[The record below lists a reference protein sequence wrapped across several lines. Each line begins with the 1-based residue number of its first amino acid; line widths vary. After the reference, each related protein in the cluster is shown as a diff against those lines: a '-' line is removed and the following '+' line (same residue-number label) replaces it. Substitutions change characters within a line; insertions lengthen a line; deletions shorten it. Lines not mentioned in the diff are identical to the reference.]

1 MATAA
6 LLVAGKVVTAEG
18 DDTLL
23 LTHFLTTGGVILEKK
38 GRGTALAASNTKRSA
53 ASTLGLAAKEVPAL
67 VDGSDVLVAGLAFPD
82 HGFTRRSVGDSA
94 PLVRAI
100 ADAYLLTSRVLAAQV
115 LREKLEDVEKGFAAC
130 DAECLQ
136 IVQSAGGSTAGLGL
150 SGIVGSD
157 GKVRLRRD
165 ATGRWRVTFNLG
177 VGVLLPE
184 YVRVISDPA
193 HRARQVSELL
203 RASEDLRRHWDAAAE
218 GGEPNVIQGS
228 SLAFGECG

>member
-6 LLVAGKVVTAEG
+6 LLVAGKVVTTEG

-23 LTHFLTTGGVILEKK
+23 LTHFLTTGGAILGKK
-38 GRGTALAASNTKRSA
+38 RRGTALAASNAKRSA
-53 ASTLGLAAKEVPAL
+53 ANTLGVAADEVPAL

-82 HGFTRRSVGDSA
+82 RGFTRGSVRESA

-100 ADAYLLTSRVLAAQV
+100 ADAYLLTSRALAAQV
-115 LREKLEDVEKGFAAC
+115 LREKLEDVEKSFEAC

-136 IVQSAGGSTAGLGL
+136 LESAGGSTAGLGA
-150 SGIVGSD
+150 GIVGGD
-157 GKVRLRRD
+157 GKVRLRQD
-165 ATGRWRVTFNLG
+165 ATGRSRVTFNLG
-177 VGVLLPE
+177 DGVLLPE
-184 YVRVISDPA
+184 YVSVISGPA

-218 GGEPNVIQGS
+218 GREPSVIQGS
-228 SLAFGECG
+228 SREDER